1 MIKKIIVLFLAV
13 TLIACSSKENTTDN
27 ETVKEEKPIEEVK
40 EDEIVDISFSAVGD
54 NLIHGAIFYYNQ
66 NANLEYTFDYIY
78 EPYKQLNAG
87 VDISYINQETLCAGE
102 ELELSSYPTFNGP
115 YEILDAVHDA
125 GFNWLSTS
133 SNHSMDRGEQ
143 GILNQLNYLSKYSDM
158 VVSGTQASTQVG
170 RVRVKEVQ
178 GVKIGLTSYT
188 YGLNGFE
195 VPLGKEYLVNLIDKD
210 LIKEDMEILNKESD
224 IQIVSMHWGEEY
236 QFIPSAEQEELAQY
250 LSDLGVDVII
260 GGHPHVI
267 QPMDYLTGKDGNE
280 TLVMYSLGNFL
291 SAQDENYRMLGGN
304 ARWDITYNKSKQ
316 TFEFKDVEFWPTIT
330 FIKNNYA
337 NYVVYP
343 LKDYTDEMAKEHTL
357 HVLYNQDL
365 SRQYFIDLINS
376 TMNDKVKIVY

>member
-1 MIKKIIVLFLAV
+1 
-13 TLIACSSKENTTDN
+13 
-27 ETVKEEKPIEEVK
+27 
-40 EDEIVDISFSAVGD
+40 
-54 NLIHGAIFYYNQ
+54 
-66 NANLEYTFDYIY
+66 
-78 EPYKQLNAG
+78 
-87 VDISYINQETLCAGE
+87 
-102 ELELSSYPTFNGP
+102 
-115 YEILDAVHDA
+115 
-125 GFNWLSTS
+125 
-133 SNHSMDRGEQ
+133 
-143 GILNQLNYLSKYSDM
+143 
-158 VVSGTQASTQVG
+158 
-170 RVRVKEVQ
+170 
-178 GVKIGLTSYT
+178 
-188 YGLNGFE
+188 
-195 VPLGKEYLVNLIDKD
+195 
-210 LIKEDMEILNKESD
+210 
-224 IQIVSMHWGEEY
+224 
-236 QFIPSAEQEELAQY
+236 
-250 LSDLGVDVII
+250 LGVDVII